1 MFILSF
7 LIILLFLNKSYYFL
21 GKIED
26 SNRGPTAKDSYLCNI
41 CPELVAFLD
50 FGCTKTI
57 CFEKDHTRHNGSLVS
72 DWNNFELLFYRILC
86 YICLVKAAILDF

>member
-1 MFILSF
+1 VIACSGEP
-7 LIILLFLNKSYYFL
+7 L
-21 GKIED
+21 G
-26 SNRGPTAKDSYLCNI
+26 NI

-86 YICLVKAAILDF
+86 YICLVGSFNIRAFGKMKKKVFFKDTRK